1 MRARLAQL
9 LWRWRQIP
17 GRTRLGMLVAAV
29 AIAGL
34 AWQHYTTQAPVAGDQ
49 HSVAESSDDAL
60 AGHDHAGHDHGDDGH
75 AHGEYQPDPAT
86 MAPPPDYSPEAARI
100 TVERFASNFASPNGN
115 HDDWLTRIGEDVMPE
130 LLDQYR
136 LTDVR
141 NIPQTV
147 VTQVNGPMASN
158 PAAPTFEVG
167 FGPSGDASTGFGD
180 GGRLEVTLEM
190 DLTGWKVSS
199 VIPVGTST
207 AAEPATPAIPES
219 AVPADPVSEV
229 G

>member
-9 LWRWRQIP
+9 VWRWRQIP
-17 GRTRLGMLVAAV
+17 GRTRLGMVIAAV

-34 AWQHYTTQAPVAGDQ
+34 AWQHYTTPDSAPGAGQ
-49 HSVAESSDDAL
+49 PSVAESSDDA
-60 AGHDHAGHDHGDDGH
+60 HAGHDHGDDGH
-75 AHGEYQPDPAT
+75 AHGEYQPDPST
-86 MAPPPDYSPEAARI
+86 MAPPPDYSPEAARL

-115 HDDWLTRIGEDVMPE
+115 HDDWLTRIGADVMPE

-141 NIPQTV
+141 NIPQTT

-158 PAAPTFEVG
+158 PAAPTFEV
-167 FGPSGDASTGFGD
+167 AYGD
-180 GGRLEVTLEM
+180 GASVEVTLEM

-199 VIPVGTST
+199 VVPVE
-207 AAEPATPAIPES
+207 AAPPAALAPGPAVDP
-219 AVPADPVSEV
+219 AVPAPSPEPASPVIGASPVSEV